1 VSGDRRERV
10 AGVNELWLERLLDLS
25 DRVRGAARGALLR
38 AVQAGSLDELSRQAG
53 TGAGDVTYGIDVPAE
68 DAVSDWFEEVARSTA
83 LSLLTEDAGW
93 RHRGPDGIGGAREL
107 DGFHHGGPRI
117 SVDPIDGTRM
127 LMNDLRPAWTVI
139 GAAGA
144 GAGTPRL
151 SEVAVGIL
159 SEIPDSRAAK
169 YRRLVAQR
177 GQGCKFEER
186 ALADDRVVAKRK
198 LDAGSDDRIDHG
210 LFPFFRYMPDQRPE
224 IAAIEAAFFQRIA
237 EKAGADVRACWD
249 DQYVS
254 NGGQLALLAMGTYRM
269 IADLRAWLAAKR
281 GRPTLT
287 GKPYDIAGA
296 VICAQEAGCIV
307 ADVDGSP
314 LDMPLDTK
322 TPVGFVGFANRR
334 TASRLGPH
342 LREAMRESG

>member
-1 VSGDRRERV
+1 VSES
-10 AGVNELWLERLLDLS
+10 WLERLIELS
-25 DRVRGAARGALLR
+25 DRIRGAARSALLD
-38 AVQAGSLDELSRQAG
+38 AVKQGSLDPLSRQAG
-53 TGAGDVTYGIDVPAE
+53 SGAGDVTYGIDVPAE
-68 DAVSDWFEEVARSTA
+68 DVTSEWLEETARSLP

-93 RHRGPDGIGGAREL
+93 RHFGPDGVL
-107 DGFHHGGPRI
+107 PGFDHGGPRI
-117 SVDPIDGTRM
+117 SIDPIDGTRM

-139 GAAGA
+139 GLAGP
-144 GAGTPRL
+144 GARVPRL
-151 SEVAVGIL
+151 SEVAFGIL

-169 YRRLVAQR
+169 FRRLVARR
-177 GQGCKFEER
+177 GEGCRFEER
-186 ALADDRVVAKRK
+186 TLADDSVLSERK
-198 LDAGSDDRIDHG
+198 LDVGSDDRVDHG

-224 IAAIEAAFFQRIA
+224 IAAIEAAFFRRLA
-237 EKAGADVRACWD
+237 EKEGADVRACWD

-269 IADLRAWLAAKR
+269 IADLRAWLAKKR
-281 GRPTLT
+281 GRTTLT

-296 VICAQEAGCIV
+296 VICAQEAGCVV
-307 ADVDGSP
+307 AAVDGSP
-314 LDMPLDTK
+314 LDMPLDAE

>member
-1 VSGDRRERV
+1 
-10 AGVNELWLERLLDLS
+10 VNEPWLERLVDLS
-25 DRVRGAARGALLR
+25 DRVRAAARGALIG
-38 AVQAGSLDELSRQAG
+38 AIAKGSLDELSRQAG

-68 DAVSDWFEEVARSTA
+68 DAVSEWFEEVARSSS

-93 RHRGPDGIGGAREL
+93 RHRGPDGQGRVREL
-107 DGFHHGGPRI
+107 DGFNHGGPRI

-127 LMNDLRPAWTVI
+127 LMNDLRPAWSVI
-139 GAAGA
+139 GLAGKGA
-144 GAGTPRL
+144 GAPKL
-151 SEVAVGIL
+151 SEIQIGIL

-169 YRRLVAQR
+169 YRRLVASR
-177 GQGCKFEER
+177 GKGCRFEER
-186 ALADDRVVAKRK
+186 VLADDRVVAERK
-198 LDAGSDDRIDHG
+198 LDAGSDDRVDHG

-224 IAAIEAAFFQRIA
+224 IAAIEAAFFARIA

-269 IADLRAWLAAKR
+269 IADLREWLARKR

-296 VICAQEAGCIV
+296 VICAEEAGCV
-307 ADVDGSP
+307 VTSVDGSK
-314 LDMPLDTK
+314 LDITLDAN
-322 TPVGFVGFANRR
+322 TPVGFVGWANAATARR
-334 TASRLGPH
+334 LSQH
-342 LREAMRESG
+342 LSAAIGQDRR